1 MHANTLSDDL
11 SIDLVTHDLNSRSF
25 LMFLRRE
32 DERYRELSTSQ
43 NNRQYPSKYSS
54 FDNSRGLARINKYNY
69 LSSIPSYMISEDGV
83 KITDDLSNQ
92 LLDDNLS
99 IVRRH
104 WKKSKM
110 EFSNKI
116 GDIQSDLNSHM
127 NMSVKKG
134 MCGCQAA
141 IFNWISKNRLK

>member
-1 MHANTLSDDL
+1 MHANTLSDEL

-32 DERYRELSTSQ
+32 DERYRELST
-43 NNRQYPSKYSS
+43 YCS
-54 FDNSRGLARINKYNY
+54 FDNSRGLARMNKYNY

-104 WKKSKM
+104 WKRSKM
-110 EFSNKI
+110 KFSNKI
-116 GDIQSDLNSHM
+116 GDIQSDLSSHM
-127 NMSVKKG
+127 TMSVKKG